1 MNSYSGILSILV
13 IILIGLLLGSYGNKL
28 FKFAFPIFI
37 FVLTTYTV
45 LYWFNFDINV
55 LSVISALIIASIL
68 TAIGIFLYDVGLL
81 IISGLIGYI
90 ISISVSGIL
99 FPNADQNIIFIANIA
114 IAVLF
119 AAIPVI
125 FKLKEWIVII
135 LTSILG
141 SWFIS
146 FGLIF
151 VIPNTGITLGMIN
164 ITNDPLPYLTNI
176 GKIIFLSSNLIF
188 TILFVYLQKEKIK

>member
-13 IILIGLLLGSYGNKL
+13 VILIGLLLGLYGNKL

-37 FVLTTYTV
+37 FVLAIYTV
-45 LYWFNFDINV
+45 LYWFDFNINI
-55 LSVISALIIASIL
+55 LSIISSLIVASLL
-68 TAIGIFLYDVGLL
+68 TAIGVFLYDVGLL
-81 IISGLIGYI
+81 IISGLIGYF
-90 ISISVSGIL
+90 ISISISGML
-99 FPNADQNIIFIANIA
+99 FPNADQNVIFIANIA

-135 LTSILG
+135 LSSILG
-141 SWFIS
+141 SWFVS

-164 ITNDPLPYLTNI
+164 ITNDPLPYLTYI
-176 GKIIFLSSNLIF
+176 GKTIFLSSNLIF
-188 TILFVYLQKEKIK
+188 TILFIYFQKKQIK